1 MRKTGKIL
9 IAAFF
14 LMTIFLFGSTTA
26 LKARGDIIDAVRDN
40 SLSEI
45 PAAIDTAMT
54 ENFKSRNNWININGL
69 FQRLAGVTIVR
80 DAGDI
85 DVYKMSN
92 GQLTY
97 AYPDNDMEYAAEEII
112 GLDRFVRDRGMEF
125 MYVQLPCKAYTDE
138 LMPPGTHT
146 YGYADADELIT
157 SLNAGNVAV
166 LDLREE
172 IDAAGFSI
180 PELFF
185 NTDHHW
191 KPSTALWAAGV
202 TAARLAGT
210 VEGYMFDPEIY
221 DPANYEKTEYQVWF
235 LGSLGRRTGR
245 FFGGIEDFE
254 TLIPRFDTDFHLYT
268 QSQTDGNE
276 REKDGPFADSLMALG
291 YLDEKDLFS
300 DMTYFTY
307 MGNEYRLSTV
317 TNRMAPNDRKI
328 LMLRDSFSCTLL
340 PYLALS
346 AGEIT
351 AIDMRYYSDLKLK
364 EYIEDNDFDA
374 VIIAYNPSMF
384 REDGAFDFDR

>member
-26 LKARGDIIDAVRDN
+26 LKARGDIIAAVRDN
-40 SLSEI
+40 SFSEI
-45 PAAIDTAMT
+45 PASIDTAMT

-210 VEGYMFDPEIY
+210 VEGYVFDPEIY
-221 DPANYEKTEYQVWF
+221 DQENYEKTEYKDWF

-317 TNRMAPNDRKI
+317 TNRKAPNDRKI

-364 EYIEDNDFDA
+364 EYIADNDFDA

>member
-157 SLNAGNVAV
+157 SLNAGNVPV
-166 LDLREE
+166 LDMRAE

-210 VEGYMFDPEIY
+210 VEGYVFDPEIY
-221 DPANYEKTEYQVWF
+221 DQENYEKTEYKDWF

-317 TNRMAPNDRKI
+317 TNRKAPNDRKI

-364 EYIEDNDFDA
+364 EYIADNDFDA